1 VAEARTH
8 WQQIYRLHEPEALS
22 WHEPVPEISLSL
34 IEEAGLPEHA
44 AVLDV
49 GGGAS
54 KLAGRLVTSHYCDVT
69 VVDIA
74 SRAIEQARAE
84 LGPAA
89 DRVKWIEADIRWHD
103 FGRQFDL
110 WHDRA
115 VFHFMVAA
123 EDRDG
128 YLDTLRRTLLPGGHL
143 ILAIFGPAGPTQCSG
158 LPVVRYG
165 AAELSQ
171 VLGRDFELVSSRLE
185 QHRTPGGHIQQL
197 LYAHFRRQRDG
208 GSQSTKQ

>member
-1 VAEARTH
+1 MAEARTH

-22 WHEPVPEISLSL
+22 WYEPVPEISLSL

-54 KLAGRLVTSHYCDVT
+54 KLAGQLVASDYRDVT

-74 SRAIEQARAE
+74 SRALEQARAE

-89 DRVKWIEADIRWHD
+89 DRVKWIEADIRWHE

-123 EDRDG
+123 ED
-128 YLDTLRRTLLPGGHL
+128 L

-158 LPVVRYG
+158 LPVARYG

-185 QHRTPGGHIQQL
+185 QHRTPGGHMQQL